1 MENYYIFT
9 VILAQMQMKDKTFDK
24 IL

>member
-1 MENYYIFT
+1 MENYYIFI